1 MTTGPCDG
9 GDPVRLLRPHLH
21 SLPAA
26 TSVPRRDGDDSA
38 ADGLPV
44 FGYAAAMRVPMQTIR
59 TMTRVWATLVA
70 LGLALTIALAAQSAW
85 RAIAEHGAR
94 DVPPLPAPAGYEAEQ
109 HFSGAALLY
118 ADSAPIPPAGNESA
132 APAQGVT
139 GTTALPALP
148 VSASVANAAIRAD
161 AGAAAAA
168 PFSMNAASALDRS
181 RALECLTAAIYYE
194 AASEPDAGQSAVAQV
209 VLNRVRHPAFPG
221 TVCGVVYQG
230 SERSGCQFSFACD
243 GAMARIPSR
252 TAWARAAR
260 HAAMALAGYV
270 YAPVGLATHYHT
282 YAVTPAWN
290 RSLVMTDVVG
300 AHLFH
305 RWKGFWGTRAAF
317 ARGYRGGEPVPGPHA
332 PLVRSEPPATTALIA
347 AVAPLPVAPVTRP
360 ADVRPAYAESGSY
373 VASRPQ
379 DNLPPASTVL
389 DKWKDSGKPLF

>member
-1 MTTGPCDG
+1 
-9 GDPVRLLRPHLH
+9 
-21 SLPAA
+21 
-26 TSVPRRDGDDSA
+26 
-38 ADGLPV
+38 
-44 FGYAAAMRVPMQTIR
+44 MRVPMQTIR
-59 TMTRVWATLVA
+59 TMTRVWAALVA
-70 LGLALTIALAAQSAW
+70 LGLALTVALAGQAAW
-85 RAIAEHGAR
+85 RAISEHASQT
-94 DVPPLPAPAGYEAEQ
+94 VPPLPAPAGYEAEQ
-109 HFSGAALLY
+109 HFPGAALLY
-118 ADSAPIPPAGNESA
+118 AAGSDIAPPPGDDA

-148 VSASVANAAIRAD
+148 VTAAAATAAIRAD
-161 AGAAAAA
+161 AGTVAAA
-168 PFSMNAASALDRS
+168 PFSMVRASAVDRS

-209 VLNRVRHPAFPG
+209 ILNRVRHPAFPAS
-221 TVCGVVYQG
+221 VCGVVYQG

-243 GAMARIPSR
+243 GAMARIPAR

-317 ARGYRGGEPVPGPHA
+317 AQVYRGGEPMPGPHA
-332 PLVRSEPPATTALIA
+332 PLVRPVAPAPTTLIA
-347 AVAPLPVAPVTRP
+347 AAAPLPVIPVTRA
-360 ADVRPAYAESGSY
+360 ADIRPAYAESGSY
-373 VASRPQ
+373 VAPRPQ